1 MQTGDEADEHRSH
14 SATAQGD
21 GVSGRLEGRRAIV
34 TGAGSGIGAA
44 VAKRLRADGALVL
57 TADVKGEVDFVA
69 DLAVSEANAALVSAA
84 LAAMG
89 GLDTVVPCAGISAFH
104 ALEGHD
110 DAYFQ
115 RVLDVNLIAVFRLVR
130 EAVPHLKAH
139 GAGRIVTIGSTTS
152 SYGDEGL
159 CAYAASKHAVLG
171 FTKAVAAELGPFGV
185 TATCV
190 QPGAIATPMTA
201 PAFEQMPEYKTFWEN
216 KAPLRRLGTPEDIAD
231 VVAFLCSDDA
241 RFVSGHG
248 LWVDGG
254 AMGRH

>member
-1 MQTGDEADEHRSH
+1 M
-14 SATAQGD
+14 
-21 GVSGRLEGRRAIV
+21 SGRLRGRRAIV

-44 VAKRLRADGALVL
+44 VAARLAADGARVF
-57 TADVKGEVDFVA
+57 TADVKGDVDYVSDLTGRDANQGLVA
-69 DLAVSEANAALVSAA
+69 AAVT
-84 LAAMG
+84 AMG
-89 GLDTVVPCAGISAFH
+89 GVDTLVPCAGISAFH
-104 ALEGHD
+104 PLDGHD

-152 SYGDEGL
+152 TFGDEGL

-171 FTKAVAAELGPFGV
+171 LTKSIAAELGPFGV

-190 QPGAIATPMTA
+190 QPGAIDTPMTA
-201 PAFEQMPEYKTFWEN
+201 PAFADAPEYRRFWEG
-216 KAPLRRLGTPEDIAD
+216 KAPLRRLGQPTDIAD

-254 AMGRH
+254 AMARH